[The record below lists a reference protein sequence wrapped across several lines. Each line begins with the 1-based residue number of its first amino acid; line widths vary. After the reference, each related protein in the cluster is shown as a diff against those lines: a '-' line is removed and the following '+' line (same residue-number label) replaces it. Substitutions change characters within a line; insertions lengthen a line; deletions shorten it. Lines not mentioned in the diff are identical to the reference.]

1 MFIVT
6 WTMLYSI
13 YSTKYD
19 YSCVTTEYDRSVRTL
34 DIEAKLILFSIH
46 SNMIVLI
53 SDILN
58 LEEELFIKLD
68 FGIVLE
74 DKGINLHY
82 EMDIEKCKIQAKGYL
97 FKGWSSRIIYFL
109 VDLV

>member
-1 MFIVT
+1 VFIVT

-13 YSTKYD
+13 YSTKYN
-19 YSCVTTEYDRSVRTL
+19 YSYVTSEYDRSVRTL

-82 EMDIEKCKIQAKGYL
+82 EMDIEKYKIQVKGYL
-97 FKGWSSRIIYFL
+97 FKGWISRIIYFL